1 MATVI
6 LPAARSCFS
15 SSASAGFPTLLHH
28 FFHPSASFIFVTCNC
43 SEIWQVVK
51 RQWSVQHQIRHQP
64 NVVLLNCFVLV
75 IMTESNIP
83 KIVGYSMMSDQSEA
97 TGQYAQLKT
106 SRQPWK
112 RHRVTHHKLQ
122 FASTSCMIPSADV
135 ATRLLLRCNKG
146 VRNLVKPCSRAM
158 PSPPSSSAG
167 SDNNTGVTWAFSNM
181 SSSEQKTRGGCS

>member
-43 SEIWQVVK
+43 PEIWQVVK

-97 TGQYAQLKT
+97 TGQYAQLQT
-106 SRQPWK
+106 SKPSALETAQSYSPQVTIRQHVMHDTK
-112 RHRVTHHKLQ
+112 CRRCY
-122 FASTSCMIPSADV
+122 STSPQMQQG
-135 ATRLLLRCNKG
+135 RQE
-146 VRNLVKPCSRAM
+146 
-158 PSPPSSSAG
+158 SSKAVF
-167 SDNNTGVTWAFSNM
+167 TSNA
-181 SSSEQKTRGGCS
+181 